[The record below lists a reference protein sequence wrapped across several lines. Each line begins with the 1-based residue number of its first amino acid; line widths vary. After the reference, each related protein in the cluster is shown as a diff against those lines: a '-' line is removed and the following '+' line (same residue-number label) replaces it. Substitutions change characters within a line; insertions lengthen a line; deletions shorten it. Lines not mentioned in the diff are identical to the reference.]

1 MIQEFFI
8 IFIIN
13 YIGIIISAILN
24 IPIPGTIIG
33 VALFFLLLYFKIL
46 KAEKIENA
54 ASFLLINMTIFFLPP
69 GVRILDYIHHLD
81 GEFLKVI
88 FLIVFTTFITMGITG
103 KVVEVMIELLEK
115 KKKILEKEEV

>member
-33 VALFFLLLYFKIL
+33 VALFFLFLYFKIL